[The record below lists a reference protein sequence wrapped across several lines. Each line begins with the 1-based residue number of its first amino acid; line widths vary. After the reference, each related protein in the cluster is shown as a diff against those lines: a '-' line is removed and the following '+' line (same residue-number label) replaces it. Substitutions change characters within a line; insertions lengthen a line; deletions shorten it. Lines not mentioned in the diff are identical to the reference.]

1 MRGNPLIRLAIAIVV
16 FSLLGIPVWKL
27 TRTHSVSATA
37 VPSASGADSGIR
49 EVTLHVA
56 FDLEEPAS
64 KVVLS
69 IPAESNLP
77 SWTFQ
82 PGQAGSANWKT
93 SLPKSG
99 ADILV
104 EATWPDEKRHAFKIN
119 LSAPGYAPVEATFW
133 CNGSLRDVVTL
144 NPQP

>member
-1 MRGNPLIRLAIAIVV
+1 MRGNPLIRLVIAIVV
-16 FSLLGIPVWKL
+16 FSLLGIPVWEL
-27 TRTHSVSATA
+27 TRTHSVSANVA
-37 VPSASGADSGIR
+37 PSASGTDSGIQ

-64 KVVLS
+64 RVVLS
-69 IPAESNLP
+69 LPAEPNLP

-82 PGQAGSANWKT
+82 PAQAGSADWKT
-93 SLPKSG
+93 SLLKSG

-104 EATWPDEKRHAFKIN
+104 EATWPDGKRHALKIN
-119 LSAPGYAPVEATFW
+119 LSAPGYAPVEKTFW